1 MNLFQKAKATIM
13 HFMKNR
19 HGCKLEMYDEAL
31 LKNSLCQQKI

>member
-13 HFMKNR
+13 HFMKTDMAANLK
-19 HGCKLEMYDEAL
+19 CMTKAL